1 MKQGVCILILLA
13 LGGWGVLPSGA
24 DELPTATPRTV
35 RPPENNQNIETGL
48 SYGTVPDLPLPKTI
62 LFSAS
67 PDEIIADAEEWARR
81 GVSAFFMDYIAR
93 EWSTDIWACD
103 GKPWTIGESDEF
115 FQKAKKANEICKRIG
130 SETFLKIAFD
140 NYFEWFN
147 DIAWQHINHNF
158 RQFAIFARE
167 TGCTGIA
174 LDIEYCGQQYKFDW
188 QGYDYKGYTRADLV
202 KKVHERMTEVMRI
215 LYDEFPDMVFLT
227 FPEQFLT
234 LGMVIHSAWL
244 EEAARRNAP
253 GGFHYCTEGTY
264 RRPNIRYMFA
274 HAWTINDL
282 FEHVLSKRALAY
294 WRKHGS
300 IAAGVWPFGFDYQ
313 NVMDPGMSLEQFQQ
327 AYAASLMMSA
337 RYNWIYSHN
346 SRELLIGRAIPNY
359 KGTAD
364 IPAYLRVIADRK
376 IVTDP
381 KYVAIAKQLRTNYID
396 DLRNELGLAP
406 IPQVAAP
413 TDYIRL
419 EALPAGT
426 AIQNQSLL
434 NSLWSLGIRAYKGET
449 TDLRPLLRTQT
460 DWMVIGPFPS
470 DPDWGGHAAV
480 YPPEK
485 QINLQDTYQGVNG
498 PVRWKEYKRPA
509 PFVSVNLKDAFST
522 SDMVTAYALCFV
534 RADRPTKGQIRIS
547 TNDMGKAWL
556 GGKLIYD
563 YPYEGNAYLDRDVID
578 VIFPAESTPLLVKVT
593 NGLAN
598 WAFICRFT
606 DEKGSPLE
614 ELHVSLSP

>member
-1 MKQGVCILILLA
+1 MKRSIYTLSLLVMIALLA
-13 LGGWGVLPSGA
+13 LPPAAEESQKTLPRS
-24 DELPTATPRTV
+24 V
-35 RPPENNQNIETGL
+35 RPPENNQNIELGL

-67 PDEIIADAEEWARR
+67 PDEIIADAEEWARH

-93 EWSTDIWACD
+93 EWSTDIWGCD

-174 LDIEYCGQQYKFDW
+174 LDIEYCYQQYRFDW
-188 QGYDYKGYTRADLV
+188 PGYDYVGYTRADLV
-202 KKVHERMTEVMRI
+202 KKVHDRMTEVMRI

-227 FPEQFLT
+227 FPEASLS
-234 LGMVIHSAWL
+234 LSMVIHSAWL

-274 HAWTINDL
+274 HAWTINEM

-300 IAAGVWPFGFDYQ
+300 IAAGVWPFGFDYE
-313 NVMDPGMSLEQFQQ
+313 NAMEPGMSLEQFQQ
-327 AYAASLMMSA
+327 AYAASLMMSP

-346 SRELLIGRAIPNY
+346 ARELLIGRAVSSY

-364 IPAYLRVIADRK
+364 IPAYLRVIVDRQV
-376 IVTDP
+376 VTTP
-381 KYVAIAKQLRTNYID
+381 KYVAIAKQLRSNQIG
-396 DLRNELGLAP
+396 DLRDELGLVPILQTTAP
-406 IPQVAAP
+406 MEYMRV
-413 TDYIRL
+413 
-419 EALPAGT
+419 EALPAST
-426 AIQNQSLL
+426 ALRNQSLIDK
-434 NSLWSLGIRAYKGET
+434 LWSLGIRGYKGET
-449 TDLRPLLRTQT
+449 IDLRPVLRTQT
-460 DWMVIGPFPS
+460 EWLVIGPFPS
-470 DPDWGGHAAV
+470 DPDWSGHAAV

-485 QINLQDTYQGVNG
+485 QINLQDTYEGVNG
-498 PVRWKEYKRPA
+498 PVKWQEYKRSA
-509 PFVSVNLKDAFST
+509 PFVSVDLKKAFST

-547 TNDMGKAWL
+547 TNDMGKAWF

-578 VIFPAESTPLLVKVT
+578 VTFATEPTPLLVKVT
-593 NGLAN
+593 NGIGN
-598 WAFICRFT
+598 WAFLCRFT
-606 DEKGSPLE
+606 DENGSPLE
-614 ELHVSLSP
+614 GLHVSLNP